1 MLRCY
6 ALFKEYLSYKLL
18 EGKTVQADMIN
29 VIIHVIG
36 GNNTNI
42 SALTKKLFL
51 LQLIKNTLHLAVL
64 LLYIISKCE
73 SSDLTDS
80 EKNIGRGRHKY
91 EIVIKPEAMQRKT
104 EHEHKKPPKNKTR
117 YLQAHGNRWF
127 HIRSYFWSSK
137 FVLPLKKCTLQL
149 LNLVAEHPHL
159 DIFNWRF

>member
-1 MLRCY
+1 
-6 ALFKEYLSYKLL
+6 
-18 EGKTVQADMIN
+18 MIN

-104 EHEHKKPPKNKTR
+104 EHEHKKPPKQNK
-117 YLQAHGNRWF
+117 
-127 HIRSYFWSSK
+127 ISPSSRQQM
-137 FVLPLKKCTLQL
+137 V
-149 LNLVAEHPHL
+149 PHTV
-159 DIFNWRF
+159 IFLEFKVCFTS